1 MSSNAYDYIIAG
13 GGTAGC
19 VLANRLS
26 EDPDTTVLL
35 IEAGGNGKSSVIKM
49 PGAVGRLIGNPA
61 HDWCLKSVPQSG
73 LNGRE
78 IEFPRGKGL
87 GGSSNINGMLYSRGN
102 PKDFDAWKASGLE
115 GWGYDDLLPYFIR
128 SESAPDRLNDPLHG
142 QNGPIQISPTHNFG
156 EIDQAFL
163 QACEQLGLPYNDDF
177 NGSFQSGAGQFDT
190 TIGNGRRSSAASA
203 YLHPII
209 KRKNLTVLTETE
221 ISKVLIDHGR
231 ATGVLYQKNS
241 VQRTVWADREVI
253 LSLGVFGSPQLLM
266 LSGVGP
272 GDHLT
277 EKSIKPVVDL
287 PGVGENLQ
295 DHLVMPVQFEL
306 QDHEHSL
313 ARYMRLDRAMKAA
326 LSYLLTKSGP
336 AASPFWSCGG
346 FWGGNLAEDHPK
358 FEFYLLPLVLSKTK
372 SGVMHRIGEKLLSGG
387 RPVSAGM
394 QIDMLQMRPHSRGSV
409 KLQTNKASGELM
421 IDPGYFSDARDLE
434 EMKKA
439 LSFAREIASQSAF
452 DPFLGRETAP
462 GSGLQSDA
470 EMNEAVRLMAT
481 TGQHPVGTCKMGV
494 NDDANAVVDRDCR
507 VKGIGN
513 LRVVDGS
520 IFPTQI
526 TGNPCA
532 VTIAMAEKAADV
544 ILNKRPLPHL
554 DFSA

>member
-26 EDPDTTVLL
+26 EDPDTSVLL
-35 IEAGGNGKSSVIKM
+35 IEAGGSGKSSAIKM
-49 PGAVGRLIGNPA
+49 PGAVGRLIGNPV
-61 HDWCLKSVPQSG
+61 HDWCFKSVPQAG

-87 GGSSNINGMLYSRGN
+87 GGSSNINGMLCSRGN
-102 PKDFDAWKASGLE
+102 PKDFDSWQASGLD
-115 GWGYDDLLPYFIR
+115 GWGYNDLLPYFIR

-142 QNGPIQISPTHNFG
+142 QDGPVQISPTQNFG

-163 QACEQLGLPYNDDF
+163 QACEQLGVPYNDDF
-177 NGSFQSGAGQFDT
+177 NGLFQSGAGQFDT

-203 YLHPII
+203 YLHSVI

-221 ISKVLIDHGR
+221 ISKVLIDQGR
-231 ATGVLYQKNS
+231 ATGVLYQKNA

-277 EKSIKPVVDL
+277 EKSVKPVADL

-306 QDHEHSL
+306 QDQDLSL

-326 LSYLLTKSGP
+326 FSYFLTKSGP

-346 FWGGNLAEDHPK
+346 FWGGNLAEDYPK
-358 FEFYLLPLVLSKTK
+358 FEFYLLPLILSQSK
-372 SGVMHRIGEKLLSGG
+372 SGLLHRIGEKLLSGG

-394 QIDMLQMRPHSRGSV
+394 QIEMLQMRPHSRGSV
-409 KLQTNKASGELM
+409 KLQTNKVSDSLL

-434 EMKKA
+434 DLKEG
-439 LSFAREIASQSAF
+439 LNFAREIASQAAF
-452 DPFLGRETAP
+452 DPFLGREIAP
-462 GSGLQSDA
+462 GSALQSEA
-470 EMNEAVRLMAT
+470 EMNEAVCAMAT
-481 TGQHPVGTCKMGV
+481 TGQHPVGTCKMGLS
-494 NDDANAVVDRDCR
+494 DDKNAVVDSNCR
-507 VKGIGN
+507 VLGVEG

-520 IFPTQI
+520 IIPTQV

-532 VTIAMAEKAADV
+532 VTVAMAEKAADL
-544 ILNKRPLPHL
+544 ILNKNPLQHL
-554 DFSA
+554 QYPA